1 MRRSIFLLT
10 FLLVAG
16 LPGLYGQ
23 TADSLTRRLLQR
35 VYAVQRFG
43 RSFPQ
48 EKVYL
53 HFDNTG
59 YYQGDDIWFQGY
71 VVDAGHNR
79 PTPLS
84 RTLYVE
90 LLNPG
95 GEIIAKQILPIRDG
109 RAHGNFSLTRL
120 PFYAGF
126 YEVRAYTRYMLNFGE
141 GCVFSR
147 LLPVFEKPE
156 TPGDYT
162 QKEIRPYAVYKYL
175 RLRKRQKKQKKLNL
189 AFYPEGGRAVE
200 GLPCRVAFEATD
212 AYGNP
217 VDVSGQILNHEE
229 EPQAR
234 FASLHEG
241 RGTFTYTPRAEEEYK
256 AVVEWQGKTYRFRL
270 PEAQATGV
278 TWTLDAVTQT
288 DSLSI
293 RIQKH
298 PDLPADI
305 LGMALLC
312 RGQLKDFYLVE
323 TREERPID
331 FRADIRDFPPGVAQA
346 VLFDA
351 DGQILADRLFFAG
364 QPDTVHISV
373 RTDKNSYQPYDS
385 IRVELC
391 VHDAEGKPVQ
401 APLSVSVRDALDEV
415 AGRHSLL
422 TDLLLMSEIKGY
434 VRQPAWYFEADDSLH
449 RRALDHLLMVQGW
462 RRYDW
467 NREADTIPFRPEC
480 PPEQGIEVRGQV
492 VSMARSKPQPG
503 IDLTAALMKRDTTGI
518 DSTQTIISTFI
529 TDSLGRFAFRTD
541 VQGRWN
547 LVLAATKNGKKKGH
561 RIVLDRV
568 FSPAP
573 RTYPLAEMQIEVDEK
588 ATSYADT
595 LPAATAMPEV
605 NIDSLL
611 QAYEDSLHRT
621 GITEKIHHL
630 KEVVVTAKKRSR
642 AHDVYEARRKS
653 VAYYDVAAEMDD
665 ITDRNKFVGDDFNEM
680 MVNINPHFQIYRE
693 PQGRDLLLYNG
704 RLALCVINYK
714 RVNYNEMDLFK
725 YQLLTLESIKSI
737 YITEDTHTMLEY
749 ADIRFTPFGIHEA
762 FGCAV
767 LIETYPEKDIPARAA
782 KGVRKTRLEGYS
794 QVKEFYQPD
803 YSVLPPEE
811 DYRRT
816 LYWNPEV
823 QPDEQGRA
831 TLRLYNNSRCRRPRI
846 AVETLTE
853 DGSIGTTIQ

>member
-1 MRRSIFLLT
+1 
-10 FLLVAG
+10 
-16 LPGLYGQ
+16 
-23 TADSLTRRLLQR
+23 
-35 VYAVQRFG
+35 
-43 RSFPQ
+43 
-48 EKVYL
+48 
-53 HFDNTG
+53 
-59 YYQGDDIWFQGY
+59 
-71 VVDAGHNR
+71 
-79 PTPLS
+79 
-84 RTLYVE
+84 
-90 LLNPG
+90 
-95 GEIIAKQILPIRDG
+95 
-109 RAHGNFSLTRL
+109 
-120 PFYAGF
+120 
-126 YEVRAYTRYMLNFGE
+126 
-141 GCVFSR
+141 
-147 LLPVFEKPE
+147 
-156 TPGDYT
+156 
-162 QKEIRPYAVYKYL
+162 
-175 RLRKRQKKQKKLNL
+175 
-189 AFYPEGGRAVE
+189 
-200 GLPCRVAFEATD
+200 
-212 AYGNP
+212 
-217 VDVSGQILNHEE
+217 
-229 EPQAR
+229 
-234 FASLHEG
+234 
-241 RGTFTYTPRAEEEYK
+241 
-256 AVVEWQGKTYRFRL
+256 
-270 PEAQATGV
+270 
-278 TWTLDAVTQT
+278 
-288 DSLSI
+288 
-293 RIQKH
+293 
-298 PDLPADI
+298 
-305 LGMALLC
+305 
-312 RGQLKDFYLVE
+312 
-323 TREERPID
+323 
-331 FRADIRDFPPGVAQA
+331 
-346 VLFDA
+346 
-351 DGQILADRLFFAG
+351 
-364 QPDTVHISV
+364 
-373 RTDKNSYQPYDS
+373 
-385 IRVELC
+385 
-391 VHDAEGKPVQ
+391 
-401 APLSVSVRDALDEV
+401 
-415 AGRHSLL
+415 
-422 TDLLLMSEIKGY
+422 
-434 VRQPAWYFEADDSLH
+434 
-449 RRALDHLLMVQGW
+449 MVQGW

-749 ADIRFTPFGIHEA
+749 ADIRFTPFDIHEA

-767 LIETYPEKDIPARAA
+767 LIETYPKDEIPARAA